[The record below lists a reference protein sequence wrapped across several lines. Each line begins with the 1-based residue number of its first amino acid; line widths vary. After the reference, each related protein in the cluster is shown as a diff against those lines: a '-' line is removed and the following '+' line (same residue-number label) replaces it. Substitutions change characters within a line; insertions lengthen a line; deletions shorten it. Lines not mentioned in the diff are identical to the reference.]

1 MWRFN
6 DEGWMLHFPAM
17 RMFGLRPEGVHC
29 GRDGLFVGSVPLLR
43 QERDSFGR
51 EFWSVRPAEELDNEL
66 TARYG
71 SPIDVAAKAGG
82 LASVARALD
91 RGDLALAGIAAVLL
105 QFPDPPPLEKGAP
118 AVDDW
123 AKLAAEL
130 ARSGLLKGDW
140 DPSKHPRTGEKPNPG
155 WFAQVVR
162 EVREVTSRMRA
173 WPSPRFNKALR
184 DLVEA
189 VAEKGGL
196 SEFGPYADATAIIWE
211 LVDQLGPSELN
222 DGEQRAIEQT
232 NAYFDPPKTLEELQT
247 PPAQN
252 GLGYERHHIVE
263 QNDDNVAKTPFAK
276 FGRAT
281 IDDPSN
287 IVYIAR
293 LKHELITADFNSE
306 VPVGS
311 QGQTLRDLV
320 DDLDFDD
327 QRSFGLYMLR
337 RYGILQ

>member
-1 MWRFN
+1 
-6 DEGWMLHFPAM
+6 MLHLPAM
-17 RMFGLRPEGVHC
+17 RTFGLRPEGVRC
-29 GRDGLFVGSVPLLR
+29 GPDGLFVGSVPLLR
-43 QERDSFGR
+43 RRRDPYGR
-51 EFWSVRPAEELDNEL
+51 ELWSVRPEEELNNQL

-71 SPIDVAAKAGG
+71 LPIEVAAKAGG

-123 AKLAAEL
+123 ARLAAEL
-130 ARSGLLKGDW
+130 AWSGLLKGDW
-140 DPSKHPRTGEKPNPG
+140 DSAKHPRTGQKPNPG
-155 WFAQVVR
+155 RFAQVVR
-162 EVREVTSRMRA
+162 EVREVTSRMCA

-196 SEFGPYADATAIIWE
+196 SEFGPYADAAAVVWG
-211 LVDQLGPSELN
+211 LVEQLGPSALN

-232 NAYFDPPKTLEELQT
+232 RAYFDPPKSLAELQT
-247 PPAQN
+247 PPTQN
-252 GLGYERHHIVE
+252 SLGYERHHIVE
-263 QNDDNVAKTPFAK
+263 QNDDNVAKTPVAK

-287 IVYIAR
+287 LVYIPR
-293 LKHELITADFNSE
+293 LKHELVTADFNSE

-311 QGQTLRDLV
+311 PGETLRDLV
-320 DDLDFDD
+320 DDLDFDE
-327 QRSFGLYMLR
+327 QRSFGFYMLR

>member
-1 MWRFN
+1 
-6 DEGWMLHFPAM
+6 MLHLPAM
-17 RMFGLRPEGVHC
+17 RTFGLRPEGVRC
-29 GRDGLFVGSVPLLR
+29 GPDGLFVGSVPLLR
-43 QERDSFGR
+43 RRRDSYGR
-51 EFWSVRPAEELDNEL
+51 EGWSIRSEDELNNEL

-71 SPIDVAAKAGG
+71 LPIEVAAKAGG

-118 AVDDW
+118 AADDW

-130 ARSGLLKGDW
+130 AGSGLLKGDW
-140 DPSKHPRTGEKPNPG
+140 DPAKHPRTGQKPNPG
-155 WFAQVVR
+155 WFAQVAR
-162 EVREVTSRMRA
+162 EVRAATARMRA

-184 DLVEA
+184 KVVAD
-189 VAEKGGL
+189 VAEKGWL
-196 SEFGPYADATAIIWE
+196 SRFGPYADAAAIIWE
-211 LVDQLGPSELN
+211 LVEQLGPSALN

-232 NAYFDPPKTLEELQT
+232 NAYFDPPKTLEQLQS
-247 PPAQN
+247 PPTQN
-252 GLGYERHHIVE
+252 VLGYERHHIVE
-263 QNDDNVAKTPFAK
+263 QNDDNVAKTPVVK
-276 FGRAT
+276 FGRAV

-287 IVYIAR
+287 MVYIPR

-306 VPVGS
+306 VPTGS
-311 QGQTLRDLV
+311 QGETLRDLV
-320 DDLDFDD
+320 DDLDFND